1 MLRPLSRRR
10 SVFAARG
17 KIRDARDRVRLRQ
30 QRRMALVGHL
40 DRLQRGAAR
49 PHGLDG
55 GGRQDVGIGAA
66 DHHHRPILKRVE
78 LLPERRK
85 GLFEVDAF
93 QRRGELDV
101 IGRQQGTL
109 W

>member
-1 MLRPLSRRR
+1 MTE
-10 SVFAARG
+10 
-17 KIRDARDRVRLRQ
+17 
-30 QRRMALVGHL
+30 
-40 DRLQRGAAR
+40 
-49 PHGLDG
+49 
-55 GGRQDVGIGAA
+55 
-66 DHHHRPILKRVE
+66 RVE

-101 IGRQQGTL
+101 IGRQQGAL

>member
-1 MLRPLSRRR
+1 
-10 SVFAARG
+10 
-17 KIRDARDRVRLRQ
+17 
-30 QRRMALVGHL
+30 MALIGHL
-40 DRLQRGAAR
+40 DRLQGSAAR
-49 PHGLDG
+49 PHRLDG

-66 DHHHRPILKRVE
+66 DHHHRAILKRVE

-101 IGRQQGTL
+101 IGRQQGAL